1 MLIDVPDANEVQ
13 WEKPASNWEL
23 CRRDPQL
30 SAHQQKHSL
39 TWLPPPAEGG
49 AEPSVPPCPPRCPTC
64 IPTEQRAALHPDGA
78 GSRSH
83 GSAVRGKAHSV
94 FLQLGRLYG
103 HWKPQFLYLRTVK
116 GLHLICEPVKYYTG
130 NGPQLS
136 VTGNLILV
144 SCGAML
150 LLPVKART
158 HQSINNP

>member
-23 CRRDPQL
+23 RPTAL
-30 SAHQQKHSL
+30 SS
-39 TWLPPPAEGG
+39 PAEAQLNMAASSCGG
-49 AEPSVPPCPPRCPTC
+49 ASRAIGASVSPSVSH
-64 IPTEQRAALHPDGA
+64 LHPYRTTGSTDPGRA
-78 GSRSH
+78 GSRSR
-83 GSAVRGKAHSV
+83 SRAVRGKAHGV
-94 FLQLGRLYG
+94 FLQLGR
-103 HWKPQFLYLRTVK
+103 HSWRWKPRFLYLRTVK

-130 NGPQLS
+130 NGLQLS